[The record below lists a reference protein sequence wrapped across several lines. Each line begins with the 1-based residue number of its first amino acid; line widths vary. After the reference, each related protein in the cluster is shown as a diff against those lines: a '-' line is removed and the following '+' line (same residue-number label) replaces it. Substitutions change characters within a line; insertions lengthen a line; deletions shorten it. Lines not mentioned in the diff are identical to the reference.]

1 MNSTS
6 SFVTVPAASSYT
18 LTITIT
24 ITTLQCMRE
33 YQVLVEMHALF
44 DTRHIEQRRTYTA
57 RITLVH
63 VKALVLDIL
72 QYFCSFVL
80 HGENRVT
87 HNTQGEG
94 ECKQTPRQVSTK
106 CSPSHAP
113 FSYVLPSA
121 LASENMVSGGV
132 VSHHLIILSQVSYRT
147 YTYTFGTTLY
157 LRLKT
162 RLDFGY
168 KTALLLK
175 TRLAGH
181 G

>member
-106 CSPSHAP
+106 CSQAMHHSLMCFP
-113 FSYVLPSA
+113 LPLLRRTWSQ
-121 LASENMVSGGV
+121 GV
-132 VSHHLIILSQVSYRT
+132 WCLIISS
-147 YTYTFGTTLY
+147 FY
-157 LRLKT
+157 LKCHT
-162 RLDFGY
+162 VHIHIHSV
-168 KTALLLK
+168 LLCIS
-175 TRLAGH
+175 G
-181 G
+181 